1 MALKAVW
8 VFLTGRRGHVALAV
22 LIWLAYGT
30 FLSSSLLAQD
40 APVVPSKPAEL
51 SAGAR
56 VQAITDRL
64 VQAFDIGPDLNPQTL
79 FKILPGD
86 WANIPPDFYP
96 GDVPADGPKMLCAG
110 IRTHFNQPR
119 SGSPIFDG
127 WIGREG
133 SSRFEL
139 RLTGGGNFYWIS
151 NVQDEMQRLG
161 LDKSTDAAMALQRGL
176 LIQRSVQ
183 EGGILPL
190 SDDVVVIT
198 NTAEPSRMSFGV
210 RCPSDPED
218 GARNARNIQL
228 VNTMK
233 KRMTEQAAFLSYGA
247 DGLVPFVQK
256 MQGAWTIVD
265 ELSRSDIRNRT
276 VADLCHIRRIEMRA
290 EHQPLPILTAHVAD
304 SSSSEDRP
312 VPPAQDE
319 FELRLAGDREL
330 LRVPLHDPMLDAK
343 QHPERFHVPPADGTS
358 VIAERQRKEA
368 TAWYR
373 RAVLSSALPV
383 NLVPVDEDTL
393 VESATSAWGKMRE
406 PYGTGIEVFKRY
418 WLRCPA

>member
-1 MALKAVW
+1 M
-8 VFLTGRRGHVALAV
+8 
-22 LIWLAYGT
+22 
-30 FLSSSLLAQD
+30 
-40 APVVPSKPAEL
+40 PPKPTEL
-51 SAGAR
+51 NAGAR
-56 VQAITDRL
+56 VQAITDGL
-64 VQAFDIGPDLNPQTL
+64 VRAFDIGPDLNPKTL

-86 WANIPPDFYP
+86 WANISPDFYP
-96 GDVPADGPKMLCAG
+96 GDVPAEGPKMLCAG
-110 IRTHFNQPR
+110 VRTHFDQPR
-119 SGSPIFDG
+119 SGNPIFDG

-139 RLTGGGNFYWIS
+139 RLAGGGNFYWIS

-176 LIQRSVQ
+176 LMQRSVQ

-190 SDDVVVIT
+190 SDDVIGIT
-198 NTAEPSRMSFGV
+198 NTAEPSRMSFWV
-210 RCPSDPED
+210 RCSSDSED
-218 GARNARNIQL
+218 SARNVRNIQL

-233 KRMTEQAAFLSYGA
+233 KRMAEQAAFLSYGA
-247 DGLVPFVQK
+247 DGSVPFIQK

-265 ELSRSDIRNRT
+265 ELSRSDIRSKK
-276 VADLCHIRRIEMRA
+276 VSDLCHIRRIEMRA
-290 EHQPLPILTAHVAD
+290 EHQPLPILTARVAD
-304 SSSSEDRP
+304 TSSENRP
-312 VPPAQDE
+312 VPAAEDE

-330 LRVPLHDPMLDAK
+330 LRVPLHDPMLDVK

-368 TAWYR
+368 IAWYR
-373 RAVLSSALPV
+373 RAALSSALPV

-393 VESATSAWGKMRE
+393 VESATSAWGKTRE

-418 WLRCPA
+418 WLRCPT